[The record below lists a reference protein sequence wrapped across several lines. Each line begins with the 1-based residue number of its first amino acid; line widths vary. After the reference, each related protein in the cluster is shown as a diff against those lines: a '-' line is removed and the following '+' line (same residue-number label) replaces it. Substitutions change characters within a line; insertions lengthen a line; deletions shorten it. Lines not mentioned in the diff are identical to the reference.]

1 MVRDHDYVDVDLC
14 ALKHP
19 KTLFPSLTLRTYV
32 HEDSNM
38 KFLKNTVSLA
48 FCIFDHLTLTN
59 TRKVKDMRSQRTLM
73 MSRFEVLDAADAAD
87 AAVRAEASKL
97 RNSFVSS
104 G

>member
-1 MVRDHDYVDVDLC
+1 MVRDHDYVVVDLC
-14 ALKHP
+14 ALKQP

-48 FCIFDHLTLTN
+48 FCIFDHLTN

-73 MSRFEVLDAADAAD
+73 MSSRFEVLDAA
-87 AAVRAEASKL
+87 VGAEASKL
-97 RNSFVSS
+97 RNSSAS
-104 G
+104 